1 MARRIATVRGIALAP
16 GVSKNGRL
24 YTPENIGRA
33 FERASTRLADPKAR
47 PLTMFTH
54 HDGAG
59 NPTHL
64 VGRIA
69 QLTKD
74 RSSTVRFR
82 SDIADTEHGR
92 DIANLT
98 ATEDD
103 QPAFLDGVSIR
114 GRWIGPVRRVRMPDG
129 SMVETADD
137 LEILGLD
144 YTDRPGVDDARIESS
159 TPVGPDDPA
168 EGELGGSLIFESV
181 DRVLVE
187 ATSAPYGEVP
197 YADPGYQKDR
207 QKRYPLDTKRHAQAA
222 WAYINQG
229 DNTKP
234 YTASQ
239 LKRVKGRIRKALKGF
254 GVTTSEAAPSVPLA
268 EDAAWETVTEC
279 VGDSGA
285 GFSIQ
290 ARNGPISVS
299 ISAYDGIEPAE
310 LEVIAQAAMGA
321 ACLALK
327 AMDPDMDADID
338 VPGAPD
344 ADTDSSMEAAGQ
356 RPNDDQMETAPV
368 PGDRLT
374 EDQQRALAAA
384 HLPPGTLVTPAV
396 LAAALAQTAPP
407 APAAGARPI
416 TQEVPAVSEPQ
427 SPAVAEQAPATP
439 APAITLTADQFQ
451 QLLAGRAPVA
461 ESAPAAPAAPI
472 VETEDQRVARLVA
485 EGMAAQRG
493 QLLDELR
500 EEVRQA
506 GPVRKGLR
514 TQTPG
519 GRAVAEQ
526 TEGAEPTPEDER
538 RARNEALLN
547 WVSNGRYSLDD

>member
-24 YTPENIGRA
+24 YTPENIGKA

-207 QKRYPLDTKRHAQAA
+207 KKRYPIDTKRHAQAA
-222 WAYINQG
+222 WAYINQA
-229 DNTKP
+229 DNAKP

-268 EDAAWETVTEC
+268 ED
-279 VGDSGA
+279 
-285 GFSIQ
+285 
-290 ARNGPISVS
+290 
-299 ISAYDGIEPAE
+299 
-310 LEVIAQAAMGA
+310 
-321 ACLALK
+321 
-327 AMDPDMDADID
+327 
-338 VPGAPD
+338 
-344 ADTDSSMEAAGQ
+344 
-356 RPNDDQMETAPV
+356 
-368 PGDRLT
+368 
-374 EDQQRALAAA
+374 QQRALAAA
-384 HLPPGTLVTPAV
+384 GLPPGTVVTPAV

-427 SPAVAEQAPATP
+427 TPAVAEQAPATP
-439 APAITLTADQFQ
+439 APAITLTAEQFQ

-461 ESAPAAPAAPI
+461 EFAPAAPAAPV

-485 EGMAAQRG
+485 EGIAAQRG
-493 QLLDELR
+493 AILDELR
-500 EEVRQA
+500 EEVRQT
-506 GPVRKGLR
+506 GPVRKGIR
-514 TQTPG
+514 TERPG
-519 GRAVAEQ
+519 GQAVAEQ
-526 TEGAEPTPEDER
+526 AEGGTEQSPEDER